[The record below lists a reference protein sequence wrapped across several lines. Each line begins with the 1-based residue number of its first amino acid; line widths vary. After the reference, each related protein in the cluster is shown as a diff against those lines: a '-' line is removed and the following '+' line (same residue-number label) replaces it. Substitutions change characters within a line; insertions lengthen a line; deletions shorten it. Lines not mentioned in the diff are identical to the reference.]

1 MGLLDRFKDKAE
13 EMVQGAKDSV
23 SDVTGLDTDKLIDAA
38 GSVGDAAGNLSD
50 AAESLRDGK
59 LPG

>member
-13 EMVQGAKDSV
+13 EMVQGAKDQLSET
-23 SDVTGLDTDKLIDAA
+23 TGFDTDKLVDAA
-38 GSVGDAAGNLSD
+38 SSLSD
-50 AAESLRDGK
+50 AGESLSEAAESLKDGK